1 MCLFGKVL
9 RNEVD
14 EEFRWVQQALKETV
28 NGLIRN
34 IVREKNTMK
43 GEVELKAIIEE
54 LTSDRTH
61 LESSQWM
68 KIIERMYDQD
78 DIQTLEIKIKESAAN
93 RMK

>member
-1 MCLFGKVL
+1 VCLFGKVL

-34 IVREKNTMK
+34 IVREKHTMK

-54 LTSDRTH
+54 LISDRTH
-61 LESSQWM
+61 LENSQWM

-78 DIQTLEIKIKESAAN
+78 DI
-93 RMK
+93 